1 MSEYTPDAV
10 EAVRALARASRILER
25 ASGGLNLAHYRVLA
39 AIESGDQR
47 ASRIAARLALGKPT
61 VSATVDSLCQRGL
74 LTRTSAD
81 TDQRVAVLSLTDEG
95 RALLQGVE
103 AEMTSRI
110 DKLITTTPGGERLI
124 ESLVWLGKAIDESM
138 EALAAERAAERR
150 GSGR

>member
-1 MSEYTPDAV
+1 MTEHTPDAV

-39 AIESGDQR
+39 AIDSGDQR
-47 ASRIAARLALGKPT
+47 ASRIAARLALGRPT
-61 VSATVDSLCQRGL
+61 VSASVDSLCQRGL

-95 RALLQGVE
+95 HTVLNGVE
-103 AEMTSRI
+103 AEMTGQI
-110 DKLITTTPGGERLI
+110 DKLLMTTPGGERLI

-138 EALAAERAAERR
+138 EQLAAERSAAKR